1 MSLSLSHQASH
12 WPSFLIWWLLGTAAL
27 WRKHCYWRRF
37 HNSNELSMLSWLTK
51 CGHLKWHSH
60 PRWVKSVMRLS
71 MMSSRDLFSA
81 DGSGRCRAPNLALL
95 SSFSDTEAL
104 IHLIKMNVGIGVM
117 AMPSAFYNS
126 GMLVGIVAM
135 VFMAIITVHCM
146 HLLVRAWFGTLIKNP
161 N

>member
-1 MSLSLSHQASH
+1 
-12 WPSFLIWWLLGTAAL
+12 
-27 WRKHCYWRRF
+27 
-37 HNSNELSMLSWLTK
+37 
-51 CGHLKWHSH
+51 
-60 PRWVKSVMRLS
+60 MRLS

-95 SSFSDTEAL
+95 STFSDTEAL

-146 HLLVRAWFGTLIKNP
+146 HLLVPA
-161 N
+161 